1 MRIAYL
7 LSLLILG
14 GLSACTPSGE
24 TDDTLTTAPQVYPNP
39 AAPGFNAGASDEK
52 AIAIADS
59 VMEAM
64 GGRRTW
70 DQSRYFHWNF
80 FNRRTLLWDK
90 KTGNVRITMLPDSS
104 TVMAFNLNTGEGQAR
119 VDGALITEPD
129 SLKNLLQQGKSIWIN
144 DAYWVF
150 MPFKLKDSG
159 VTLKYQGVDTTQ
171 SGQVSDVLQLTFEE
185 VGDTPQNKYLV
196 WVDQDEH
203 LVRQWAYFRDAA
215 DEAPGFVVPWQNYQE
230 YNGLKLSGDRGERK
244 ITGIEVLGNL
254 PDEAFRLE

>member
-1 MRIAYL
+1 MR
-7 LSLLILG
+7 SLLYFCLVFAI
-14 GLSACTPSGE
+14 
-24 TDDTLTTAPQVYPNP
+24 TLASCRNEQPEADANLEIAAVEKNP
-39 AAPGFNAGASDEK
+39 AAPGFRADASDEK

-104 TVMAFNLNTGEGQAR
+104 TVMALNLNTGEGQVR
-119 VDGALITEPD
+119 VDGALVTEPD
-129 SLKNLLQQGKSIWIN
+129 SLANLLKQGKSIWIN

-159 VTLKYQGVDTTQ
+159 VALKYQGVDTTQ
-171 SGQVSDVLQLTFEE
+171 AGEVADVLQLTFEE

-230 YNGLKLSGDRGERK
+230 YNGLKLSGDRGERQ
-244 ITGIEVLGNL
+244 ITGIEVLGTL